1 MNRRYRLILSCPDDL
16 GIVAAITDAVAQHGG
31 WITEAHQFADPD
43 HGWFFMRYE
52 VSADSLPFDG
62 DGFREVLAP
71 IARRFSMQWRVTDSE
86 KRQRVII
93 LASRESHCLSDLL
106 YRWRSGD
113 MAFDI
118 PCVVSNHPDLR
129 DFVEWHGI
137 EFIHLPV
144 DPQNREAA
152 FAALDDIFQ
161 HRQADTIVLA
171 RYMQILPPFLCERYQ
186 GQIINIHHSFLPSF
200 AGAHPYRQ
208 AAERGVKLIGATSH
222 FATPD
227 LDAGPIIEQDV
238 VRVNHHNTVADM
250 IQLGRDVEKTVLA
263 RALRYQLED
272 RVLIHGNKT
281 VIFQ

>member
-144 DPQNREAA
+144 DPQDREAA
-152 FAALDDIFQ
+152 FVALDDIFQ
-161 HRQADTIVLA
+161 RRQADTIVLA

-250 IQLGRDVEKTVLA
+250 VQLGRDVEKTVLA

>member
-152 FAALDDIFQ
+152 FVALDDIFQ

-250 IQLGRDVEKTVLA
+250 VQLGRDVEKTVLA
-263 RALRYQLED
+263 RALRYQLQD